1 MFLQFGQ
8 STSRFFNFME
18 ETRRE
23 GYLLEVSLCRKKSYQ
38 EFTMPKAIAVALS
51 SPTPEL

>member
-1 MFLQFGQ
+1 
-8 STSRFFNFME
+8 ME

-51 SPTPEL
+51 SPTPELCKFQKGYQVMVIFK